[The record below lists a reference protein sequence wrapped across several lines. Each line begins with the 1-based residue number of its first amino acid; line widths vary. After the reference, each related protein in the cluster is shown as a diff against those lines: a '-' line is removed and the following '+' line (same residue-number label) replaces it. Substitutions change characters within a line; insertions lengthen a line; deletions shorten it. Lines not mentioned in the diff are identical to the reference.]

1 MLHHVFFNHK
11 YTHTPH
17 ANTHT
22 HIHHMQTH
30 THTYTPH
37 THTHTQSD
45 KERKEKKVISKICKH
60 STSNVRNLQVAYCD
74 SVAAQLPNRKLPEI
88 NSHSKVAKGHNK
100 KYIICSDPRGNL
112 CNYAIVLLSVAIPE
126 KCANS
131 WIDRITCTILKLTVS
146 EVENINCSL
155 WEYIPST
162 LSLGIH
168 TLNSSKPELRKFP
181 HSSEHTHARTH
192 ARTHTHTYY

>member
-1 MLHHVFFNHK
+1 MPGLLPKTPAPSPQGKKVNLTKSVHK
-11 YTHTPH
+11 PFESSTLQAPALQQQQHGRRKQRQQQENRRKQLPLKHTHT
-17 ANTHT
+17 
-22 HIHHMQTH
+22 HHMQTH
-30 THTYTPH
+30 THTYTPHANTHTH

-131 WIDRITCTILKLTVS
+131 
-146 EVENINCSL
+146 
-155 WEYIPST
+155 
-162 LSLGIH
+162 
-168 TLNSSKPELRKFP
+168 
-181 HSSEHTHARTH
+181 
-192 ARTHTHTYY
+192 